1 MQLLYEAY
9 VKLRYWPSYKIINV
23 NTNYLYPSMTPPL
36 FDSKWCLF
44 DPPHQEQGLVGGIA
58 QLEGGDHEARERSP
72 RGIRRFAVGS
82 WGNNKS
88 IL

>member
-1 MQLLYEAY
+1 
-9 VKLRYWPSYKIINV
+9 
-23 NTNYLYPSMTPPL
+23 MTPPL

-58 QLEGGDHEARERSP
+58 PLEGGDHEARERSP

-82 WGNNKS
+82 
-88 IL
+88 